1 MVIGNVATSGGRQ
14 IFGKCGARGR
24 IRGRDQGRHPGRA
37 NTVDRKSDA
46 EWREASEEVIVGMT
60 EWRLQHPKASLRDI
74 EAALDER
81 LARLRAKM
89 LRDAALRSTAADWR
103 AAGAD
108 ETAKCPKCG
117 RILQAWGEQS
127 RSLQTEGGQEIV
139 LTRQYGVCPGCGES
153 FFPPG

>member
-1 MVIGNVATSGGRQ
+1 M
-14 IFGKCGARGR
+14 
-24 IRGRDQGRHPGRA
+24 
-37 NTVDRKSDA
+37 DRKSDA
-46 EWREASEEVIVGMT
+46 EWREVSEEVIAGMT
-60 EWRLQHPKASLRDI
+60 EWRLQHPKANLREI

-89 LRDAALRSTAADWR
+89 LRDAAMRSTAADWR

-108 ETAKCPKCG
+108 ETATCPQCG
-117 RILQAWGEQS
+117 RMLQACGEQS